1 MASIIRLQNKDGS
14 VSYQAQVRIKRGGKL
29 LLNESRSFLAAGVG
43 IRAEAQAKRL
53 AEEWAEL
60 LTEKMREQGA
70 IAQRK
75 LKGLTLKDL
84 IDKYIEF
91 FEKDKHLWAS
101 KRSVLNV
108 LARSPMADVAI
119 LELTADK
126 IIDYV
131 RHRRSFGVQP
141 QSIQQDIIYLGCVLK
156 EAKLFAK
163 LDVDIAQYS
172 LANEYLKEKGMI
184 SGSVERERRLQDSEL
199 GMILA
204 GAKATEHFRQI
215 PIADLVRFAIETTMR
230 RSEITRLQ
238 WSDLDEKNRTILI
251 RDRKDPKKKIGNDQ
265 TVPLLGTS
273 LSIIQAQ
280 PRTSEFIFPYK
291 SESVGVAFRGIVR
304 KAGILDLHF
313 HDLRHEGISRLFE
326 QGYQIQEVAL
336 VSGHKSWKNLKRY
349 TQLRAVDLHRDI
361 LPVVVMEGRGDRR

>member
-1 MASIIRLQNKDGS
+1 
-14 VSYQAQVRIKRGGKL
+14 
-29 LLNESRSFLAAGVG
+29 
-43 IRAEAQAKRL
+43 
-53 AEEWAEL
+53 
-60 LTEKMREQGA
+60 
-70 IAQRK
+70 
-75 LKGLTLKDL
+75 
-84 IDKYIEF
+84 
-91 FEKDKHLWAS
+91 
-101 KRSVLNV
+101 
-108 LARSPMADVAI
+108 MADVAI

-131 RHRRSFGVQP
+131 RHRRSFGVKP

-199 GMILA
+199 GLILA

-291 SESVGVAFRGIVR
+291 SESVGVAFRGIVS
-304 KAGILDLHF
+304 KAGIQDLHF

-361 LPVVVMEGRGDRR
+361 LAVVVMGGRGDRR